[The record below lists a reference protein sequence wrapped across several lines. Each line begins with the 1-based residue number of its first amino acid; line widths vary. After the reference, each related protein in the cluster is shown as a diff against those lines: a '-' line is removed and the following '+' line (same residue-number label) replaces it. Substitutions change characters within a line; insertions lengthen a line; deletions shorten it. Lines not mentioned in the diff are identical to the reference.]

1 VKEELRIKVDIS
13 YKHQW
18 WYHKR

>member
-18 WYHKR
+18 RYHKK